1 MTDKELLELAARAA
15 GYTVARWSDDGDA
28 LLLEG
33 VQEPWSSL
41 ASDADAFR
49 LAVKL
54 RIAVYYQAPDFRRNW
69 TAAART
75 FDGAFC
81 SESGDDPYA
90 ATRRAI
96 TRAAAAIA
104 QERGDE

>member
-1 MTDKELLELAARAA
+1 MADKELLELAARAA

-49 LAVKL
+49 LSVALQLGMELYGTGASVKGCHE
-54 RIAVYYQAPDFRRNW
+54 ISK
-69 TAAART
+69 
-75 FDGAFC
+75 G
-81 SESGDDPYA
+81 DPYA

-96 TRAAAAIA
+96 TRAAAAIS